1 MTDRA
6 DLAAAVA
13 PGQDSPPSS
22 SPPLPPLQH
31 PRHPDELAAAYTGS
45 DPAEVARIAA
55 AQAGAEVAEQQRQE
69 LGGLH
74 GLTTGHGQVITPP
87 GDAAPGPV
95 PAPRPPSVL

>member
-55 AQAGAEVAEQQRQE
+55 AMRGGELAEQQRQE

-74 GLTTGHGQVITPP
+74 GLTTGHGQVVTPP
-87 GDAAPGPV
+87 DH
-95 PAPRPPSVL
+95 PAPSAPPPPAVL